1 MKTDVGINYALKRS
15 NPNNPAYRIL
25 FSNDGLIYGTFD
37 HYETMFYIG
46 TY

>member
-1 MKTDVGINYALKRS
+1 MSRS
-15 NPNNPAYRIL
+15 NSKNKAWRIL